1 MFMKTDPFCE
11 HLNAFEV
18 LEPEAAQGYD
28 VVSQSDLFHD
38 EVYHAHKQGG
48 TQYIVCREVF
58 WLFEGSK

>member
-28 VVSQSDLFHD
+28 VVSPSDLFHD

>member
-1 MFMKTDPFCE
+1 MFMKTDSCYE

-28 VVSQSDLFHD
+28 VVSHSDLFHY

-48 TQYIVCREVF
+48 TQYIVCRESV
-58 WLFEGSK
+58 LTL